1 MSGTWLLFSF
11 CTKEKRRLCSGGEK
25 GEEHRWGERPA
36 KRWFHYCCLE
46 YYGSMQIRIIWSR
59 WNIYVTDWRMNLNR
73 KEGWGDRH
81 CGNWYPL
88 TFVSSIFFSM
98 KRSGAWMRERNF
110 RSVRKRLPTR
120 SSPAATSRY
129 IVWTTDCFRI
139 RRYACCMT
147 AYYFRPAWTM
157 DVPVGFW
164 TN

>member
-1 MSGTWLLFSF
+1 MIPLFFLHKRKEAAVFWWREGRRTQMGRTTSKKMIPLLLLRILWIHADKDHMISM
-11 CTKEKRRLCSGGEK
+11 
-25 GEEHRWGERPA
+25 
-36 KRWFHYCCLE
+36 E
-46 YYGSMQIRIIWSR
+46 Y
-59 WNIYVTDWRMNLNR
+59 IYVTDWRMNLNR

-129 IVWTTDCFRI
+129 IVWTTDCFQI

-147 AYYFRPAWTM
+147 AYYFHPAWTM